1 MEIQFF
7 RQNHSLEFQLTAA
20 ALPSDLNMSAELNLF
35 AYGRDFVSLDIDLC
49 EIGSGSLC
57 PIPQYNFS
65 GGGTYVVPEKYS
77 NKIPKIVYS
86 VPDIEVLGVL
96 RLTQHG
102 TNTTV
107 GCMQVTLANG
117 LTARS
122 KGVLWGTVGLALLVV
137 ASMALTLLWRDS
149 LSALQWRI
157 VDVVGTFQTVVMTS
171 MLTLIQPLVFHE
183 YSLSFAWSY
192 GLVYEGPMQR
202 SIYRTRINHGSNDD
216 DIPYAALMQ
225 AQYARLANLY
235 PAQLL
240 NPSKPAIYTGSSGT
254 FSGLFKLTQHIT
266 KRMLYAPNTGAGG
279 EMAPASES
287 NPVVWAAQNYGFSQ
301 TGLLYY
307 VESLKISPNSAF
319 LTVLVN
325 WLLVACM
332 ISVLF
337 AIASALNMLTHKLQH
352 RFLSAHRTSAVSSST
367 ATNSPTQDDK
377 ASLTPTSTQ
386 REFPSLTSEAQFRS
400 KRAYILAYIFR
411 LGSQWLHPIFVRM
424 TEIATTPLL
433 VMIFFQ
439 WAHATG
445 WPSHVAAA
453 FCFLALI
460 VAWSVM
466 LAPMFLHVA
475 HSRDVHS
482 IYFAES
488 RSPYD
493 SASPAARFGSLAHP
507 YRPKYYWFTLV
518 HLLCAFLRACFVAFP
533 QRNNLALRQAVGLL
547 VIDLLLWL
555 VLVILRPGRDK
566 FENFVQILLTTFRI
580 IGWSLCVALTTQAN
594 IWGIP
599 RAVLGF
605 VLLAVTAI
613 AIVCI
618 FVLFLAE
625 CLIALVSRNQRWSRR
640 FGEFVAP
647 QSYNLHES
655 PPASQAHNDESAME
669 IGQSTSNGSQ
679 DVQEVPSNSNSES
692 NPPTRASS
700 VYHDVSE
707 VSHTAERNPF

>member
-1 MEIQFF
+1 MEIQLY

-35 AYGRDFVSLDIDLC
+35 AYGQDFVSLDIDLC
-49 EIGSGSLC
+49 QIGSGSLC

-96 RLTQHG
+96 RLIQHN
-102 TNTTV
+102 TNTTA

-122 KGVLWGTVGLALLVV
+122 KGVLWGTVGFALAAM
-137 ASMALTLLWRDS
+137 ASMALILLWRDS
-149 LSALQWRI
+149 LSALQWRM
-157 VDVVGTFQTVVMTS
+157 VDVVGTFQTVVTTS

-192 GLVYEGPMQR
+192 GLIYEAPMQR
-202 SIYRTRINHGSNDD
+202 SIYSTRINHGSNDD

-235 PAQLL
+235 PARLL
-240 NPSKPAIYTGSSGT
+240 NPSKPAIFTGSSGT
-254 FSGLFKLTQHIT
+254 FSGLFRLTQHIT

-301 TGLLYY
+301 TGILYY

-325 WLLVACM
+325 WLLVICM

-337 AIASALNMLTHKLQH
+337 AMANALNMFTHKLQ
-352 RFLSAHRTSAVSSST
+352 RQFPTSHRTPAITSST
-367 ATNSPTQDDK
+367 ATNSSPQDDK
-377 ASLTPTSTQ
+377 ASFTPTSTR
-386 REFPSLTSEAQFRS
+386 REFPSLPTRTHFHS
-400 KRAYILAYIFR
+400 KATYISAYIAR
-411 LGSQWLHPIFVRM
+411 LGTQWLHPIFGRI
-424 TEIATTPLL
+424 TQIATTPLL

-439 WAHATG
+439 WTHATG

-460 VAWSVM
+460 LAWSAM
-466 LAPMFLHVA
+466 LAPMFMHVA
-475 HSRDVHS
+475 QTRDVQS
-482 IYFAES
+482 LYFAKS
-488 RSPYD
+488 QSPYD
-493 SASPAARFGSLAHP
+493 AASPAARFGALAHP
-507 YRPKYYWFTLV
+507 YRPKYYWFTVV
-518 HLLCAFLRACFVAFP
+518 HLLCAILRACFVAFP

-547 VIDLLLWL
+547 VIDTLLWL

-605 VLLAVTAI
+605 VLMAVTAI

-618 FVLFLAE
+618 FVLFLVE
-625 CLIALVSRNQRWSRR
+625 LLIAFVSRNQRWSRR

-655 PPASQAHNDESAME
+655 HPSSEARNDESALE
-669 IGQSTSNGSQ
+669 FGQSTPHRSQ
-679 DVQEVPSNSNSES
+679 DLQQEHSYSDSILDHS
-692 NPPTRASS
+692 TSASS
-700 VYHDVSE
+700 VYHDVSQ
-707 VSHTAERNPF
+707 T